1 MSRIRCYTSGD
12 EIIELDKMTEEDKP
26 EFQDITDDALMDMFQ
41 HLLRDEPDIPSELTY
56 EVHGADWY
64 KEKFPGFDDD
74 HYNIM
79 TQCAKQAHELEH
91 ETIKLKELTD
101 DEKITILPYSFLNSV
116 ESEPLERL
124 D

>member
-1 MSRIRCYTSGD
+1 MSRIRCWTSGD
-12 EIIELDKMTEEDKP
+12 EIIELDKITEEDKP

-41 HLLRDEPDIPSELTY
+41 HLLSDEPDIPSELTY

-79 TQCAKQAHELEH
+79 VQSAKQAHELEH
-91 ETIKLKELTD
+91 ETIKLKELSD

>member
-12 EIIELDKMTEEDKP
+12 EIKFLDGITEEDKP

-64 KEKFPGFDDD
+64 KEKFPGFDDE
-74 HYNIM
+74 HYDIM
-79 TQCAKQAHELEH
+79 VQSAKQAHELEH

-101 DEKITILPYSFLNSV
+101 DEKITILPYSFLKSV